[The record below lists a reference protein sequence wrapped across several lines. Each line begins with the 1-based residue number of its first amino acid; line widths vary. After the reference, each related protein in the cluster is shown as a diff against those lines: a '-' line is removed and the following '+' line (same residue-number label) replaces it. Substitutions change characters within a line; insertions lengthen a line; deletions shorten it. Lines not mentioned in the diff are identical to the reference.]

1 MSRSGSKRSAAFIS
15 PILACWTRSG
25 SGSRA
30 PRLKRRATEM
40 ANGAKA
46 WSKRSRA
53 RLSPWSCQART
64 SPRSCSADSMSGVRM
79 RRAAWPGFVNGLLIA
94 GIDLIS
100 LRHYV
105 TWFAIVKVISIRYQ
119 LAMTRDPRTPDR
131 IAELLVH
138 VGRAAQSEDARSE
151 LTAAQWTCLRF
162 FARANGS
169 TRTPSAFASFQATT
183 RGTASQI
190 VKGLEARGLIVRRR
204 SERDRRSVCFDL
216 TETGRAMLDA
226 DQLRSTS
233 ERPIRARNGTSS
245 RRTVRGS
252 G

>member
-1 MSRSGSKRSAAFIS
+1 MLDK
-15 PILACWTRSG
+15 P
-25 SGSRA
+25 
-30 PRLKRRATEM
+30 
-40 ANGAKA
+40 
-46 WSKRSRA
+46 
-53 RLSPWSCQART
+53 
-64 SPRSCSADSMSGVRM
+64 
-79 RRAAWPGFVNGLLIA
+79 
-94 GIDLIS
+94 
-100 LRHYV
+100 H
-105 TWFAIVKVISIRYQ
+105 
-119 LAMTRDPRTPDR
+119 TPDR

-138 VGRAAQSEDARSE
+138 VGRAAQSEDARTD

-169 TRTPSAFASFQATT
+169 SRTPSAFASFQATT

-190 VKGLEARGLIVRRR
+190 IKSLERRGLVVRRR
-204 SERDRRSVCFDL
+204 SERDRRSVRFDL
-216 TETGRAMLDA
+216 TEQGRAMLDA